1 MAKGRLIFAED
12 RCKGCGL
19 CVAACPLKILSL
31 DESRVNKK
39 GYHPVHEE
47 KKDKC
52 IACTNCAVMCPDC
65 IITIE
70 RIS

>member
-1 MAKGRLIFAED
+1 MAKGRLTFAED

-19 CVAACPLKILSL
+19 CVVACPLKILSL
-31 DESRVNKK
+31 DESKVNKK
-39 GYHPVHEE
+39 GYHPIHEE